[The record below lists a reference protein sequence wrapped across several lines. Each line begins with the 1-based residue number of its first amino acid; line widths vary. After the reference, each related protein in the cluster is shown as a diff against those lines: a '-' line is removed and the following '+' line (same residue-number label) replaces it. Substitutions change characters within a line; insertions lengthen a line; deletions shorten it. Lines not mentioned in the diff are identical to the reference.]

1 LKALKMNKLSVKLGL
16 VVAVTALWSSPAI
29 VGSLTQGVL
38 PAMGSVQAEEK
49 KETRKVPAMRERT
62 YKTLSEAQMLID
74 PESIPLEEGQTRPDV
89 QADPQEALVILN
101 KLRESRGVNSYEL
114 AQIWNTMAF
123 AYYTLED
130 VPNTLVAYENVL
142 KQEITEALE
151 LSTLRALFQLYYSQE
166 KYKKAIGYM
175 DRWEALRGEPDA
187 GITFIR
193 ATAYYQLED
202 FDNALKES
210 LAVERI
216 ALANE
221 KEVKETWWY
230 LQVVI
235 YNELKDTDNVIN
247 VLEKMIV
254 VFPKKQYWMHL
265 AGMYAEKDQE
275 DKSLSAYYAA
285 YSQGLFEK
293 ESEIVMLAQRLLNA
307 AVPFEAAQVLEKGFK
322 SKVVEKDEKNS
333 KLLATAYTMSQDMS
347 KAIDAWREAAAF
359 SDDGTLYYRLAQAL
373 SNEDRHKEAVVAYQQ
388 ALDAGI
394 DKDDEADVYFWR
406 GISFMQLEDWAPATE
421 SFRKAAEDEDKEK
434 SARRYIKYIAGE
446 KRRQAAL
453 REMLSGS

>member
-1 LKALKMNKLSVKLGL
+1 MKALKMNKLSVKLSL
-16 VVAVTALWSSPAI
+16 VVAVAALWSSPVI

-38 PAMGSVQAEEK
+38 PAIGSVQAEEK

-62 YKTLSEAQMLID
+62 YKTLSEAQILID

-89 QADPQEALVILN
+89 QADPQKAIGILN

-151 LSTLRALFQLYYSQE
+151 LSTLRALFQLYYSKE
-166 KYKKAIGYM
+166 EYKKSIAYM

-187 GITFIR
+187 GVTFIR

-202 FDNALKES
+202 FASAIKEA

-221 KEVKETWWY
+221 KEVKENWWY

-235 YNELKDTDNVIN
+235 YNELKDTDSVIN

-265 AGMYAEKDQE
+265 AGMYAEKGQE

-322 SKVVEKDEKNS
+322 SKVVKKDEKNA

-347 KAIDAWREAAAF
+347 KAIDAWRDAATY
-359 SDDGTLYYRLAQAL
+359 SKEGSLYYRLAQAL

-388 ALDAGI
+388 ALDVGI
-394 DKDDEADVYFWR
+394 DKDEEADVYFWR
-406 GISFMQLEDWAPATE
+406 GISLMQLEDWAPATE
-421 SFRKAAEDEDKEK
+421 SFRKAAEDKDKEK
-434 SARRYIKYIAGE
+434 SARRYITYIAGE
-446 KRRQAAL
+446 KRRQEAL

>member
-1 LKALKMNKLSVKLGL
+1 MNKLSVKLSL
-16 VVAVTALWSSPAI
+16 VVAVAALWSSPVI

-38 PAMGSVQAEEK
+38 PAIGSVQAEEK

-62 YKTLSEAQMLID
+62 YKTLSEAQILID

-89 QADPQEALVILN
+89 QADPQKAIGILN

-151 LSTLRALFQLYYSQE
+151 LSTLRALFQLYYSKE
-166 KYKKAIGYM
+166 EYKKSIGYM

-187 GITFIR
+187 GVTFIR

-202 FDNALKES
+202 FASAIKEA

-221 KEVKETWWY
+221 KEVKENWWY

-235 YNELKDTDNVIN
+235 YNELKDTDSVIN

-265 AGMYAEKDQE
+265 AGMYAEKGQE

-322 SKVVEKDEKNS
+322 SKVVKKDEKNA

-347 KAIDAWREAAAF
+347 KAIDAWRDAATY
-359 SDDGTLYYRLAQAL
+359 SKEGSLYYRLAQAL

-388 ALDAGI
+388 ALDVGI

-406 GISFMQLEDWAPATE
+406 GISLMQLEDWAPATE
-421 SFRKAAEDEDKEK
+421 SFRKAAEDKDKEK
-434 SARRYIKYIAGE
+434 SARRYITYIAGE
-446 KRRQAAL
+446 KRRQEAL

>member
-1 LKALKMNKLSVKLGL
+1 MKMNRLSAKLSL

-29 VGSLTQGVL
+29 VGSLSQGLL
-38 PAMGSVQAEEK
+38 PNVGGVQAEEK

-62 YKTLSEAQMLID
+62 YKTLSEAQVLID
-74 PESIPLEEGQTRPDV
+74 PESVPLEEGQTRPDV
-89 QADPQEALVILN
+89 IADPKKAIEILN
-101 KLRESRGVNSYEL
+101 DLRDSRGINSYEL
-114 AQIWNTMAF
+114 AQIWNTLAF
-123 AYYTLED
+123 AYYTLD
-130 VPNTLVAYENVL
+130 DLPNTLMAYENVL

-151 LSTLRALFQLYYSQE
+151 LSTLRALFQLYYSKE
-166 KYKKAIGYM
+166 EYKKSIGYM
-175 DRWEALRGEPDA
+175 DRWEVLRGEPDS
-187 GITFIR
+187 GITFIK

-202 FDNALKES
+202 YENALEQA

-221 KEVKETWWY
+221 KEIKETWWY

-247 VLEKMIV
+247 VLEKIIV
-254 VFPKKQYWMHL
+254 VYPKKQYWMHL
-265 AGMYAEKDQE
+265 AGMYAEKGQE

-307 AVPFEAAQVLEKGFK
+307 AVPYEAAQVLEMGIE
-322 SKVVEKDEKNS
+322 SKVVTKDEKNA

-347 KAIDAWREAAAF
+347 KAIEAWRDAAAYKKE
-359 SDDGTLYYRLAQAL
+359 GALYYRLAQAL
-373 SNEDRHKEAVVAYQQ
+373 SNEDRHKEAIVAYKQ
-388 ALDAGI
+388 ALDAGV
-394 DKDDEADVYFWR
+394 DEDDVADVYFWR
-406 GISFMQLEDWAPATE
+406 GISQMQIEDWDPATA

-446 KRRQAAL
+446 KRRQEAL